1 MDRYYTIMIVPEKN
15 NDVRSFKIPRLLFKS
30 FVFLAVSFVVIL
42 AILTYDYWNILS
54 QVYEN
59 KHLVIENRQLKE
71 QVQLFQAKLNNLND
85 DLDRINTFERKLR
98 VITGLEAIESTPI
111 DHYQINNK
119 STNVPYN
126 QSNEKDREISGNTVL
141 NIFKAPKQSW
151 RDRFQNFEEEKEFKQ
166 NKKSYEEKIAAEFGV
181 ESTNEY
187 TNKWSFMTRKSLSIS
202 QSFAEFDAKYSIIK
216 DALKETELKVNEL
229 DQFLLNKE
237 SILKSTPS
245 IMPAIGNLTSPYGPR
260 LSPYAG
266 RIKMHEGI
274 DIGAPTGTPIVAP
287 ADGVVTFSGPKPGFG
302 NFIQIIHG
310 YGVETIFGHMSS
322 LHVKK
327 GEKIER
333 GTKIATVGNTGY
345 STGPHL
351 HYEVR
356 VNGTP
361 VDPIYYILN

>member
-15 NDVRSFKIPRLLFKS
+15 KDVRSIKIPRLLFKS
-30 FVFLAVSFVVIL
+30 LVFLAVSFFVVL
-42 AILTYDYWNILS
+42 GILTYDYWNILS

-71 QVQLFQAKLNNLND
+71 QVQLFQSKLNTIND

-98 VITGLEAIESTPI
+98 VITGLEAVEPTPI
-111 DHYQINNK
+111 ETLQLNNK
-119 STNVPYN
+119 STSIPYN
-126 QSNEKDREISGNTVL
+126 QSNEKDRELTGTTVL
-141 NIFKAPKQSW
+141 NIFKKHKLSW
-151 RDRFQNFEEEKEFKQ
+151 KDRFVNFEDEKEFQQ
-166 NKKSYEEKIAAEFGV
+166 NKKTYEEKIAIDFGV
-181 ESTNEY
+181 DNNNQY
-187 TNKWSFMTRKSLSIS
+187 ANKWSFMTRKSLSMANS
-202 QSFAEFDAKYSIIK
+202 YAEFDVKYSIVK
-216 DALKETELKVNEL
+216 EALKETELRVNEL
-229 DQFLLNKE
+229 DQFLLNKD

-245 IMPAIGNLTSPYGPR
+245 IMPAIGNLTSAYGPR

-274 DIGAPTGTPIVAP
+274 DIGAPSGTPIVAP
-287 ADGVVTFSGPKPGFG
+287 ADGVVTFSGAKPGFG

-327 GEKIER
+327 GEKIVR

>member
-1 MDRYYTIMIVPEKN
+1 MIVPEKTQE
-15 NDVRSFKIPRLLFKS
+15 VRSIKIPRLIFRSLI
-30 FVFLAVSFVVIL
+30 FLIVSFIVML
-42 AILTYDYWNILS
+42 GILTYDYWNVLS

-71 QVQLFQAKLNNLND
+71 QVQLFQSKLNSIND

-98 VITGLEAIESTPI
+98 VITGLEAIEPTNI
-111 DHYQINNK
+111 NNFQLNNK
-119 STNVPYN
+119 STQIPYN
-126 QSNEKDREISGNTVL
+126 QSNEKDRDLNENTVL
-141 NIFKAPKQSW
+141 KIFKSEKQTW
-151 RDRFQNFEEEKEFKQ
+151 KERYQNFEDEKLFEEVKKQYEDIIAKEFGIE
-166 NKKSYEEKIAAEFGV
+166 N
-181 ESTNEY
+181 TNQY
-187 TNKWSFMTRKSLSIS
+187 AQKWSFLTRKSLMMAIPY
-202 QSFAEFDAKYSIIK
+202 AEFDVKYSIIK
-216 DALKETELKVNEL
+216 EALINTESRINEL
-229 DQFLLNKE
+229 DQFLLNKD
-237 SILKSTPS
+237 SMLKSTPS

-274 DIGAPTGTPIVAP
+274 DIGAPVGTPIVAP
-287 ADGVVTFSGPKPGFG
+287 ADGVVTFSGAKAGFG
-302 NFIQIIHG
+302 NFVQIVHG

-327 GEKIER
+327 GEKVAR